1 MITDGNIQRYLNHVQ
16 NLFHLI
22 IIFCLMS
29 DLKSLAPLGQGWG
42 LQVANLLAAP
52 THEVGRG
59 LLQLRSQVSTPP
71 PQVLARRSMWME
83 IGINNRKPW
92 ARRRGSPFAPVPG
105 FLLVAGVRELLLFT
119 LFLLSFVFLI
129 KLLIK
134 SYFHLTCHI
143 RMWSPP
149 LAALTETIECRIQ
162 SEGATGQ
169 YRLVFEGVLV
179 FAAVLIYVMFNLR
192 DPSQS
197 QLPTW
202 WGPLSRRGG
211 DRCILYLNLYLYF

>member
-1 MITDGNIQRYLNHVQ
+1 MPILTFTL
-16 NLFHLI
+16 HLV
-22 IIFCLMS
+22 IIFSLMS
-29 DLKSLAPLGQGWG
+29 DLKSLAPLGHGWG

-83 IGINNRKPW
+83 TRINNRKPW
-92 ARRRGSPFAPVPG
+92 TRRRGSPFAPVPG
-105 FLLVAGVRELLLFT
+105 FLLVAGVRELLLFI
-119 LFLLSFVFLI
+119 LFLLSFIFLH
-129 KLLIK
+129 KLLIT

-149 LAALTETIECRIQ
+149 LASLTETIECRIQ
-162 SEGATGQ
+162 SEGTTGQ
-169 YRLVFEGVLV
+169 YKIVFEGVLV
-179 FAAVLIYVMFNLR
+179 FAAVMLNLR

-202 WGPLSRRGG
+202 WG
-211 DRCILYLNLYLYF
+211 RCILYLNVYLYL

>member
-1 MITDGNIQRYLNHVQ
+1 
-16 NLFHLI
+16 
-22 IIFCLMS
+22 
-29 DLKSLAPLGQGWG
+29 
-42 LQVANLLAAP
+42 
-52 THEVGRG
+52 
-59 LLQLRSQVSTPP
+59 
-71 PQVLARRSMWME
+71 MWREMRT
-83 IGINNRKPW
+83 NNRKPW
-92 ARRRGSPFAPVPG
+92 AWRWGSPFPPVPR
-105 FLLVAGVRELLLFT
+105 FLLVAGVRKLLLFT
-119 LFLLSFVFLI
+119 LFLFSFVFLI
-129 KLLIK
+129 KLLIT

-211 DRCILYLNLYLYF
+211 GSVYFVFESLLVFLAVLCVSWDPQWQRSQPGGVRWAGEGRWAALHILQGWARAVPRIMKVCR